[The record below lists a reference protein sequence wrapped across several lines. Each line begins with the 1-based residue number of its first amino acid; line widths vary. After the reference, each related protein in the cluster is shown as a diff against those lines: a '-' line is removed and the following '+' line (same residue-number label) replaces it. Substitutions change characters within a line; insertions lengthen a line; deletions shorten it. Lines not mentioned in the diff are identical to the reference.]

1 MAFIG
6 LKSYFKGLHK
16 DTLYIDDE
24 NIYCVISKADTIK
37 IPAVFSF
44 IALHSS
50 IFLKEILKAF

>member
-6 LKSYFKGLHK
+6 LKSYFKGFHK

-24 NIYCVISKADTIK
+24 NIYCVISKADKIK

-44 IALHSS
+44 IA
-50 IFLKEILKAF
+50 